1 MRKKKEEES
10 GELVNGQRFSDYD
23 KVVADYNKSRDFSA
37 NTFKSTEE
45 KSKPKTRRERFDD
58 KFIRRQGGTLARR
71 GTATAQ
77 RAENREK
84 NRNRA
89 KAMAKARI
97 AAKKK

>member
-1 MRKKKEEES
+1 MKKKEEEQ
-10 GELVNGQRFSDYD
+10 ELSFGQRFD
-23 KVVADYNKSRDFSA
+23 KLEPRKEEVTMKDF
-37 NTFKSTEE
+37 E
-45 KSKPKTRRERFDD
+45 SKPAPKTRRERFND
-58 KFIRRQGGTLARR
+58 KFIKREGGGLARR
-71 GTATAQ
+71 GTVGAR

>member
-1 MRKKKEEES
+1 MSKREEE
-10 GELVNGQRFSDYD
+10 ELVFGQRGFDEPR
-23 KVVADYNKSRDFSA
+23 KEVTMKDFESEPA
-37 NTFKSTEE
+37 
-45 KSKPKTRRERFDD
+45 PKTRRERFND
-58 KFIRRQGGTLARR
+58 KFIKREGGGLARR

>member
-1 MRKKKEEES
+1 MDEEEKKED
-10 GELVNGQRFSDYD
+10 ELVFGLRDYD
-23 KVVADYNKSRDFSA
+23 APRKEPTMKDF
-37 NTFKSTEE
+37 EPD
-45 KSKPKTRRERFDD
+45 KPKRTTRDKFND
-58 KFIRRQGGTLARR
+58 KFIKREGGGFARR
-71 GTATAQ
+71 GTAGAQ

>member
-1 MRKKKEEES
+1 MKEREED
-10 GELVNGQRFSDYD
+10 ELVFGQRGFDEPR
-23 KVVADYNKSRDFSA
+23 KEVTMKDFESEPA
-37 NTFKSTEE
+37 PKT
-45 KSKPKTRRERFDD
+45 KPKSFND
-58 KFIRRQGGTLARR
+58 KFIKREGGGFARR

-97 AAKKK
+97 AKKNK

>member
-1 MRKKKEEES
+1 MRKKKEKES
-10 GELVNGQRFSDYD
+10 GELVFGQRFDDYKSFKD
-23 KVVADYNKSRDFSA
+23 KGIDST
-37 NTFKSTEE
+37 TFKSTEE
-45 KSKPKTRRERFDD
+45 KPAPKTRRERFND
-58 KFIRRQGGTLARR
+58 KFIKREGGGLARR
-71 GTATAQ
+71 GTVGAR

>member
-1 MRKKKEEES
+1 MATTYSMDEEKKKED
-10 GELVNGQRFSDYD
+10 ELVFGQRGFDEPRKEVTMKD
-23 KVVADYNKSRDFSA
+23 
-37 NTFKSTEE
+37 FKSE
-45 KSKPKTRRERFDD
+45 P
-58 KFIRRQGGTLARR
+58 KFIKREGGGFARR

-77 RAENREK
+77 RAENKEK